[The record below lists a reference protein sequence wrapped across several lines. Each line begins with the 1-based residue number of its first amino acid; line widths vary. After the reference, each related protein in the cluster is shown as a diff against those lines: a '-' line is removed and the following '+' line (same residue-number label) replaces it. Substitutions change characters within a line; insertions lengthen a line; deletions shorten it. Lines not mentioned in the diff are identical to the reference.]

1 MVTTILFVVLLVFSA
16 WGIGVGWRSM
26 NLPGCEFRQTQT
38 AVSAYFIQKENN
50 FSLAYPTPVLGKPW
64 SIPMEFPLYQWTVV
78 GVSNGTGMALTQ
90 AGRAVS
96 AVCFYLGLPAFYL
109 LLGRLGLTHPRRLLA
124 LGFILSCPL
133 YIYYARSFLIE
144 TMAVMF
150 GAWFMLAYVRSV
162 EQRNFGWLLL
172 AAVTGVGCGLVKVTT
187 FLFFLMPA
195 FVWTLC
201 WFRKDWQQSAEVRFR
216 ALTRRVLWCA
226 LAVAL
231 PFAASIWWVN
241 YSDAIK
247 ARSVA
252 GAFLQSGPMS
262 AYNWGYGVR
271 FSADVWRQ
279 HWEILFNE
287 ITSVTVLVSSG
298 LIALFFARRW
308 WGVILVLVGSFFVV
322 QIMFPV
328 LYAWHA
334 YYYVANALA
343 LMLAFGLAVCGL
355 CESRLPRWAVW
366 LLVWGLYGMQAWSY
380 LSFYYPD
387 QKRIVMSGSNLTE
400 ALRRITAPDDV
411 LVISGNDWSSMT
423 PFYAQRRAYMVR
435 QNLET
440 TWSVIL
446 PAFEQ
451 LQGEDVT
458 ALVLHGDQ
466 SNNQMLIDSAAR
478 YFQIDPRPAFRWR
491 DVTVLLHEQ
500 LRPQAP
506 ALLRDVPE
514 IELLNP
520 AASGENPLLR
530 HEVEV
535 AKVLPRLRTD
545 FSQIKPTPFKYYATF
560 DITQFEHEGGRVYG
574 THPDTRFWFKVAA
587 GRHVFTAKAGLV
599 PSAYGE
605 VAYPDQSDGVEVR
618 LEQEM
623 PDGSK
628 VLLFAKTINPR
639 DSAADRGL
647 LPIEQAFELP
657 HDGVIVL
664 SVGPGP
670 QGNYARD
677 WAVLGQ
683 IEIK

>member
-1 MVTTILFVVLLVFSA
+1 MVAAVLFVVLLGFSL
-16 WGIGVGWRSM
+16 WGVGVGWRSL

-38 AVSAYFIQKENN
+38 AVSAFFIQKEHN

-78 GVSNGTGMALTQ
+78 GVSNTTGMALTQ

-96 AVCFYLGLPAFYL
+96 AVCFYLGLPALYL
-109 LLGRLGLTHPRRLLA
+109 LLGRLGLPRSRRLLA
-124 LGFILSCPL
+124 LGFILCCPL
-133 YIYYARSFLIE
+133 YIYYSRSFLIE

-150 GAWFMLAYVRSV
+150 GAWFMLAYVRAV
-162 EQRNFGWLLL
+162 EQRRVGWLLL
-172 AAVTGVGCGLVKVTT
+172 AVVAGVGCGLVKVTT

-195 FVWTLC
+195 FVWTLG
-201 WFRKDWQQSAEVRFR
+201 WFRQDWQQSAEVRFR
-216 ALTRRVLWCA
+216 ALRQRVRWCA

-231 PFAASIWWVN
+231 PFAASIWWVY

-271 FSADVWRQ
+271 FAADVWHQ
-279 HWEILFNE
+279 HWDILFHE
-287 ITSVTVLVSSG
+287 ITSVTVLVGCG

-308 WGVILVLVGSFFVV
+308 WGVILVLVSSFFAV

-355 CESRLPRWAVW
+355 FESRLPRWTVW
-366 LLVWGLYGMQAWSY
+366 LIVLGIYGMQAWSY
-380 LSFYYPD
+380 LSYYYPD
-387 QKRIVMSGSNLTE
+387 QKRIVMSGSNLTD
-400 ALRRITAPDDV
+400 ALRRVTAPDDV
-411 LVISGNDWSSMT
+411 LVISGNDWSSIT

-435 QNLET
+435 VNLET
-440 TWSVIL
+440 NWNVIL

-451 LQGEDVT
+451 LKGEEVT
-458 ALVLHGDQ
+458 ALVLHGEQ
-466 SNNQMLIDSAAR
+466 SKNETLIGFAEK

-500 LRPQAP
+500 LRPQAA

-514 IELLNP
+514 LELLVS
-520 AASGENPLLR
+520 AKSDESPLLKR
-530 HEVEV
+530 ELEVS
-535 AKVLPRLRTD
+535 KVLSRFRTN
-545 FSQIKPTPFKYYATF
+545 FAEMKPVPFKYYTTF
-560 DITQFEHEGGRVYG
+560 DLTQFEHEGHKVYG
-574 THPDTRFWFKVAA
+574 AHPDIRFWFKVGS
-587 GRHVFTAKAGLV
+587 GRHVFSAEAGMV
-599 PSAYGE
+599 PGAYGE
-605 VAYPDQSDGVEVR
+605 VAYRDQSDGVDIR
-618 LEQEM
+618 LEEEM
-623 PDGSK
+623 PDGTRT
-628 VLLFAKTINPR
+628 LLFERRFNPR
-639 DSAADRGL
+639 DTAADRGL
-647 LPIEQAFELP
+647 QHIEQAFELQ

-677 WAVLGQ
+677 WAVLGE